1 MTIHWMCFLDVCSCE
16 FPRPAFFKIIA
27 ILQIRLTMPLLELW
41 PKNLWLH
48 PLSQMVRP
56 TRIQYLL
63 FCQRPCQVIFR
74 TIELSTDKNFYSYI
88 ECCVKFLFFSWDL
101 YIHTLSVRMSKL
113 SKKLHMHVDA
123 KYHLA
128 GFLICL
134 FFCIGSK
141 EVACIKTQLMLWF
154 LIYFTVFEKCTV
166 VVKIFCFTKY

>member
-88 ECCVKFLFFSWDL
+88 ECCVKFLFFVRLVYPHTICTNVKAVEETAYACWCKISPSRVFDMFIFL
-101 YIHTLSVRMSKL
+101 YR
-113 SKKLHMHVDA
+113 
-123 KYHLA
+123 
-128 GFLICL
+128 
-134 FFCIGSK
+134 
-141 EVACIKTQLMLWF
+141 
-154 LIYFTVFEKCTV
+154 
-166 VVKIFCFTKY
+166 